1 MIIYNTKKKKMKKF
15 NDIKM
20 ILKTK
25 KFYKIV
31 IVKFSFIWYVD
42 SIFLIKDSNIYF
54 FFLKIQQQKS
64 IIQQS

>member
-1 MIIYNTKKKKMKKF
+1 MIIYNTKKKMKKF